1 MALTPEQAAHIN
13 RQARRRAER
22 AAAEMSFRNVS
33 SEDYLRKLR
42 AKRRPSRP
50 FEIGEIPAAI
60 EIEDDEPVAP
70 PYRTRSSTAARPAAA
85 RPAPQPQPRA
95 AATSGSIRGH
105 SKQHRAPTV
114 ERPRDARKSP
124 QPTRSSTRLSV
135 RSPAPPR
142 ERTRSQNDLLKTTQQ
157 TSTTTLGSIK
167 SRRRSIL
174 SASRLSFRA
183 KTPSKPLR
191 RAASAAEM
199 LSKTKPTKAES
210 LRPNK
215 SMKHTRS
222 QSDQSPIT
230 SSELASPKVGLTK
243 RGSLRSLKDKIR
255 RVASA
260 FELRSDKA
268 EGEEGKGVSLKHNNS
283 TRSLLR
289 YSGAR
294 LRRRQLDTVD
304 EEA

>member
-1 MALTPEQAAHIN
+1 MALSPEQAAHIN

-50 FEIGEIPAAI
+50 FEIGEIPAAV
-60 EIEDDEPVAP
+60 EIEDDEPVP
-70 PYRTRSSTAARPAAA
+70 PPRQSNRASTASRPALK
-85 RPAPQPQPRA
+85 PRA
-95 AATSGSIRGH
+95 AATGGSIRGH
-105 SKQHRAPTV
+105 NKTYRAPTPTRTR
-114 ERPRDARKSP
+114 EATKSP
-124 QPTRSSTRLSV
+124 KPTRSSTRVSV
-135 RSPAPPR
+135 RSPVPSR
-142 ERTRSQNDLLKTTQQ
+142 EQTRSQDDLLKTTQQ
-157 TSTTTLGSIK
+157 SSTTTLGSIK

-174 SASRLSFRA
+174 SPSRLSFRS

-191 RAASAAEM
+191 RAASAAEIS
-199 LSKTKPTKAES
+199 SKTKPAKNET

-222 QSDQSPIT
+222 QSTQSPIT
-230 SSELASPKVGLTK
+230 PSELPGPKVGLTK
-243 RGSLRSLKDKIR
+243 RSSLRSLKDKIR

-268 EGEEGKGVSLKHNNS
+268 EGEGGSGVSLKHNNS

-289 YSGAR
+289 YSGTR